1 MLFWVNLEP
10 ISIDQVDCPVGRLM
24 ERVSVEKKNRLTK
37 REYFDKVY
45 RHGKSTA
52 NHQFVLYYKAQP
64 QQDFFRLG
72 VSVSKKLGNAVV
84 RNRIRRLLK
93 EIVRLHAARIPGGYD
108 LILIARKP
116 AAEMSYLEMEK
127 SVLHVL
133 KRASLLARKDG
144 TKRSD

>member
-1 MLFWVNLEP
+1 M
-10 ISIDQVDCPVGRLM
+10 
-24 ERVSVEKKNRLTK
+24 EKKNRLTK

-52 NHQFVLYYKAQP
+52 NHQFVLYYKVQP
-64 QQDFFRLG
+64 QQESFRLG

-93 EIVRLHAARIPGGYD
+93 EIVRLNAARIPGGYD
-108 LILIARKP
+108 LIIIARKP
-116 AAEMSYLEMEK
+116 AAEMDYHDMEK

-133 KRASLLARKDG
+133 KRASLLLRKEV
-144 TKRSD
+144 TKPSD